1 MSNLKHL
8 SLKTLKEEKAD
19 CEKYLEKLDKNK
31 ELISDKMQELVRF
44 RKKYARAGAKIS
56 GQQHRLKWIDKYIDD
71 YEEKTED
78 GLPSHSPH
86 PWKVTKRFID
96 SDDYDN
102 IYYIED
108 QFGETVC
115 DLYCKSIECVGPIN
129 EIVNHPNAINNAPLL
144 ASAPQLLEVL
154 ELLVEKEFHYIE
166 EYNLGQKIIDV
177 IKKAKGK

>member
-56 GQQHRLKWIDKYIDD
+56 GQQERLKWINKYIDD

-115 DLYCKSIECVGPIN
+115 DLYYRFGPQGYIK
-129 EIVNHPNAINNAPLL
+129 IINHPNAENNCHLL
-144 ASAPQLLEVL
+144 TAAPQLLEVL
-154 ELLVEKEFHYIE
+154 ELLVEKEFHYIDE